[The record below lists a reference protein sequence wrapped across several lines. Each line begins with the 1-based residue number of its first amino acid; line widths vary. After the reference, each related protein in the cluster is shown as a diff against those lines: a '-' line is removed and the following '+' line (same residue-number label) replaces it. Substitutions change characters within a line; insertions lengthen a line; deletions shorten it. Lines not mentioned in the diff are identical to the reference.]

1 MFITENAVT
10 SLNRKLLTLG
20 SGACAGGFKS
30 SLAFECGG
38 DDLGRQVQEVAQVLD
53 SFVRQIPIVVTP
65 CELLL
70 DVATRFET
78 LKKQPNHKC
87 KNDTKLHKCRQ
98 SSNVR
103 VASPAK
109 EIRRNKYN

>member
-1 MFITENAVT
+1 MSPVAAMKRVLFITENAVT

-20 SGACAGGFKS
+20 CGACAGGFKS
-30 SLAFECGG
+30 SLAFECGW

-70 DVATRFET
+70 DVATRLET

-87 KNDTKLHKCRQ
+87 KNDKVTQ
-98 SSNVR
+98 M
-103 VASPAK
+103 SPFLPM
-109 EIRRNKYN
+109 